1 MTDEEL
7 NRKIDE
13 LNKALQDDIDRHY
26 YPNSGKKPLSE
37 KEHFELWDEMFRLSC
52 ERRAKKGGPMRAAKT

>member
-13 LNKALQDDIDRHY
+13 LNKALKDDIDSHY

-37 KEHFELWDEMFRLSC
+37 REHFELWDEMWKLKQT
-52 ERRAKKGGPMRAAKT
+52 KKAAQ

>member
-13 LNKALQDDIDRHY
+13 LNKALQEDIDSHY

-37 KEHFELWDEMFRLSC
+37 KEHFDLWDEMWELMLL
-52 ERRAKKGGPMRAAKT
+52 RRKINAKH